1 MLCQMCGQHPATTHI
16 KTIVNGKLTQ
26 AHLCADCAKKQGYG
40 NLFADWGSGFGSLLS
55 GFMGSAAPARQVT
68 RCPGCGASFEDIT
81 RSGKIG
87 CAECYH
93 TCRGQ
98 LLPIIQR
105 IHGTAQHKGK
115 VPGSS
120 ALRVTD
126 TNNKI
131 VAVEETPLEE
141 KKRLLKQAIETQ
153 DFERAAVLRDEIK
166 ELEQHG

>member
-55 GFMGSAAPARQVT
+55 GFMGSAAPTRQVT

-93 TCRGQ
+93 TFRGQ

>member
-93 TCRGQ
+93 TFRGQ

-120 ALRVTD
+120 ALRGTD

>member
-93 TCRGQ
+93 TFRGQ

-126 TNNKI
+126 PNNKI

-141 KKRLLKQAIETQ
+141 KKRLLKQAIEVQ

>member
-55 GFMGSAAPARQVT
+55 GFMGSAAPARQAT

-93 TCRGQ
+93 TFRGQ

>member
-26 AHLCADCAKKQGYG
+26 AHLCDDCAKKQGYG

-93 TCRGQ
+93 TFRGQ

-126 TNNKI
+126 PNNKI

>member
-93 TCRGQ
+93 TFRGQ

-131 VAVEETPLEE
+131 VAVEETPIEE
-141 KKRLLKQAIETQ
+141 KKRLLKQAIEVQ

>member
-93 TCRGQ
+93 TFRGQ

-115 VPGSS
+115 VSGSS

-126 TNNKI
+126 PNNKI

>member
-93 TCRGQ
+93 TFRGQ

-126 TNNKI
+126 PKNKI

>member
-93 TCRGQ
+93 TFRGQ

-126 TNNKI
+126 PNNKI

-141 KKRLLKQAIETQ
+141 KKGLLKQAIETQ

>member
-87 CAECYH
+87 CAQCYH
-93 TCRGQ
+93 TFRGQ

-141 KKRLLKQAIETQ
+141 KKRLLKQAIEVQ

>member
-40 NLFADWGSGFGSLLS
+40 NLFADWGSGFGNLLS

-87 CAECYH
+87 CAQCYH
-93 TCRGQ
+93 TFRGQ

-141 KKRLLKQAIETQ
+141 KKRLLKQAIEVQ

>member
-1 MLCQMCGQHPATTHI
+1 MRRLREKAGLRQFVRRLGLRLRQPAQRLYGQRRPRPA
-16 KTIVNGKLTQ
+16 GDPLPR
-26 AHLCADCAKKQGYG
+26 L
-40 NLFADWGSGFGSLLS
+40 
-55 GFMGSAAPARQVT
+55 R
-68 RCPGCGASFEDIT
+68 R
-81 RSGKIG
+81 
-87 CAECYH
+87 
-93 TCRGQ
+93 Q

-126 TNNKI
+126 PNNKI

>member
-93 TCRGQ
+93 TFRGQ

-141 KKRLLKQAIETQ
+141 KKRLLKHAIEVQ

>member
-93 TCRGQ
+93 TFRGQ

-115 VPGSS
+115 APGSS

>member
-93 TCRGQ
+93 TFRGQ

-141 KKRLLKQAIETQ
+141 KKRLLKQAIEVQ

>member
-81 RSGKIG
+81 RSWKIG
-87 CAECYH
+87 CAECYR
-93 TCRGQ
+93 TFRGQ

-126 TNNKI
+126 PNNKI

>member
-93 TCRGQ
+93 TFRGQ

-105 IHGTAQHKGK
+105 IPGTAQHKGK
-115 VPGSS
+115 VPGGS

-126 TNNKI
+126 GNNKI

>member
-93 TCRGQ
+93 TFRGQ

-120 ALRVTD
+120 ALRGTD
-126 TNNKI
+126 PNNKI

>member
-16 KTIVNGKLTQ
+16 KTIVNGKLAQ

-93 TCRGQ
+93 TFRGQ

-126 TNNKI
+126 PNNKI

>member
-93 TCRGQ
+93 TFRGQ

-126 TNNKI
+126 GNNKI

>member
-93 TCRGQ
+93 TFRGQ

-126 TNNKI
+126 PNNKI
-131 VAVEETPLEE
+131 AAVEETPLEE

>member
-26 AHLCADCAKKQGYG
+26 THLCADCAKKQGYG

-93 TCRGQ
+93 TFRGQ

-141 KKRLLKQAIETQ
+141 KKRLLKQAIEVQ

>member
-93 TCRGQ
+93 TFRGQ

-141 KKRLLKQAIETQ
+141 KKRLLEQAIETQ

>member
-87 CAECYH
+87 CAECYR
-93 TCRGQ
+93 TFRGQ

-126 TNNKI
+126 PNNKI

-141 KKRLLKQAIETQ
+141 KKRLLKQAIEVQ

>member
-93 TCRGQ
+93 TFRGQ

-126 TNNKI
+126 PNNKI

>member
-87 CAECYH
+87 CAECYR
-93 TCRGQ
+93 TFRGQ

-126 TNNKI
+126 PNNKI

>member
-26 AHLCADCAKKQGYG
+26 AHLCANCAKKQGYG

-87 CAECYH
+87 CAQCYH
-93 TCRGQ
+93 TFRGQ

-126 TNNKI
+126 PNNKI

>member
-93 TCRGQ
+93 TFRGQ

-141 KKRLLKQAIETQ
+141 KKRLLKQAIEVQ
-153 DFERAAVLRDEIK
+153 NFERAAVLRDEIK

>member
-87 CAECYH
+87 CAQCYH
-93 TCRGQ
+93 TFRGQ

-126 TNNKI
+126 PNNKI

>member
-93 TCRGQ
+93 TFRGQ

-120 ALRVTD
+120 ALWVTD

-141 KKRLLKQAIETQ
+141 KKRLLKQAIEVQ

>member
-40 NLFADWGSGFGSLLS
+40 NLLADWGSGFGSLLS

-93 TCRGQ
+93 TFRGR

>member
-55 GFMGSAAPARQVT
+55 GFMGSTAPARQVT

-93 TCRGQ
+93 TFRGQ

-141 KKRLLKQAIETQ
+141 KKRLLKQAIEVQ

>member
-1 MLCQMCGQHPATTHI
+1 MLCQMCGQHPATNHI

-93 TCRGQ
+93 TFRGQ

>member
-1 MLCQMCGQHPATTHI
+1 M
-16 KTIVNGKLTQ
+16 
-26 AHLCADCAKKQGYG
+26 
-40 NLFADWGSGFGSLLS
+40 FADWGSGFGSLLS

-87 CAECYH
+87 CAQCYH
-93 TCRGQ
+93 TFRGQ

>member
-55 GFMGSAAPARQVT
+55 GFMGSAAPAWQVT

-87 CAECYH
+87 CAECYR
-93 TCRGQ
+93 TFRGQ

-126 TNNKI
+126 PNNKI

>member
-68 RCPGCGASFEDIT
+68 RCPCCGASFEDIT

-93 TCRGQ
+93 TFRGQ

-141 KKRLLKQAIETQ
+141 KKRLLKQAIEVQ

>member
-87 CAECYH
+87 CAQCYH
-93 TCRGQ
+93 TFRGQ

-141 KKRLLKQAIETQ
+141 KKRLLNQAIETQ